1 MRCEPA
7 QEILIKII
15 YGLVTMLLVWRA
27 MFPIKCYKGVGTEKT
42 FELKFSET
50 VFFSIV
56 RLPFIRL
63 ISERLLV
70 LGQGKKTKFRVSSY
84 YYIYG

>member
-15 YGLVTMLLVWRA
+15 YGLVTLLLVWRA

-50 VFFSIV
+50 DFFSII
-56 RLPFIRL
+56 RFTFIRL
-63 ISERLLV
+63 ISERFISLLFCS
-70 LGQGKKTKFRVSSY
+70 L
-84 YYIYG
+84 I

>member
-15 YGLVTMLLVWRA
+15 YGLVTLLLVWRA

-50 VFFSIV
+50 DFFSI
-56 RLPFIRL
+56 RFTFIRL
-63 ISERLLV
+63 ISERLSV
-70 LGQGKKTKFRVSSY
+70 FYFVVFK
-84 YYIYG
+84 I